1 MRTTLSLGVAL
12 AALAAAGCGGGPKIA
27 EVSGVVT
34 VNGRPY
40 PNAVVSFQPIG
51 SKENPNPGRG
61 SVAETDENGRFKLVY
76 DGSESGAL
84 VGKHR
89 VRIFTKLGAEIP
101 DTEGDPA
108 AADAAAKAA
117 AKNAPKNAPKN
128 KRGKTVMGMATAEPI
143 PPEWN
148 ENSTKEFE
156 VPPGGTTEANFAI
169 ETAKA
174 KN

>member
-1 MRTTLSLGVAL
+1 VRTLLSAGLAL

-34 VNGRPY
+34 LNGKPY
-40 PNAVVSFQPIG
+40 PNAVVSFQPLG
-51 SKENPNPGRG
+51 SKDNPNPGRG
-61 SVAETDENGRFKLVY
+61 SVAETDQNGRFTLVY
-76 DGSESGAL
+76 DGSERGAL

-89 VRIFTKLGAEIP
+89 VRIFTKIGAELP

-108 AADAAAKAA
+108 AADSAVKAAAKA
-117 AKNAPKNAPKN
+117 
-128 KRGKTVMGMATAEPI
+128 GKTGKGGRRVMGMSTLEPI
-143 PPEWN
+143 PAEWN

-156 VPPGGTTEANFAI
+156 VPAQGTSEANFAI
-169 ETAKA
+169 QNPRV

>member
-1 MRTTLSLGVAL
+1 MRTLFAAGLAL
-12 AALAAAGCGGGPKIA
+12 AAAAAAGCGGGPKIA

-34 VNGRPY
+34 LNGKPY
-40 PNAVVSFQPIG
+40 PNAVVSFQPVG
-51 SKENPNPGRG
+51 SNANPNPGRG

-76 DGSESGAL
+76 DGGESGAI

-101 DTEGDPA
+101 DTEGDPEA
-108 AADAAAKAA
+108 AAAAAKAA
-117 AKNAPKNAPKN
+117 AKSGKGGKA
-128 KRGKTVMGMATAEPI
+128 KRQTMGNSSVEPI

-148 ENSTKEFE
+148 ENSTKEFD
-156 VPPGGTTEANFAI
+156 VPPQGTTEANFAI
-169 ETAKA
+169 ENPKV